1 MPGVYV
7 SYPFCAQKCTYC
19 NFASGVFP
27 SGTEPR
33 YLDALRAEIER
44 HSWAWRPETVYL
56 GGGTP
61 SAMPP
66 EALASLL
73 ARIPASM
80 VTVVDINPAR
90 AALAQA
96 FGCTFASPEAA
107 PTEQDLIIHTSA
119 TGDGLRLCLLSA
131 AVEARIVEASWYGD
145 TAPTL
150 PLGEAFHARRL
161 RLIASQVGQVAP
173 SMRGRRSHAE
183 RLTIALTLLGDARY
197 DALLEGPTQFA
208 DLPGKMP
215 ELLRLG
221 GLCHVV
227 TYDHR

>member
-1 MPGVYV
+1 MPVDRRCVVVGAGVV
-7 SYPFCAQKCTYC
+7 GLLT
-19 NFASGVFP
+19 
-27 SGTEPR
+27 
-33 YLDALRAEIER
+33 
-44 HSWAWRPETVYL
+44 
-56 GGGTP
+56 
-61 SAMPP
+61 
-66 EALASLL
+66 ASLL